1 MERRRK
7 ERQPGNNR
15 RMKAVLLLAFL
26 IISLLPIIGAGWHA
40 RPSSD
45 DYGFA
50 AEPRKVYLETGSVPK
65 TIKEAGKVA
74 GEVYQNWQG
83 SFTACFLMALQP
95 GVWGDACYGLTVIIL
110 LGTFLIGNAL
120 FFKTFLHDSLGFSKE
135 DAGILYGIIMLS
147 SVHLLPSATESFYW
161 FNGSIY
167 YTFFYALSLILAA
180 GLCKRYHRGKGK
192 LYWYELLLPILAFL
206 IGGSNLVT
214 GLTLAV
220 LFFLYG
226 LFLIYQKRLDLLSAL
241 TAAGFYLGFILNV
254 LAPGNGIRMGEGAAN
269 GPIQA
274 ILLAVMNAL
283 RYVDQWSWSYAG
295 LLSLAVLPVAKD
307 VVKKWNFAFPMPLF
321 VLIGSILLIAVGL
334 TPQLYAQGIIA
345 GLRGLNIQFFQW
357 MLLLPINLVYW
368 MGWWQKRREKQGTKT
383 LRKRYKLLACLG
395 LLFILG
401 LRVISLQYPQYE
413 KRVEAFSGVEA
424 AEMLISGE
432 AKSYARERDAWL
444 TILEDPEITDAV
456 LPPLTR
462 IPGALTYNILSEDA
476 SFWVNQSAAVYYQK
490 ETIRVQSLQP

>member
-1 MERRRK
+1 MTSK
-7 ERQPGNNR
+7 NNR
-15 RMKAVLLLAFL
+15 QAHMN
-26 IISLLPIIGAGWHA
+26 IA
-40 RPSSD
+40 R
-45 DYGFA
+45 
-50 AEPRKVYLETGSVPK
+50 R
-65 TIKEAGKVA
+65 
-74 GEVYQNWQG
+74 
-83 SFTACFLMALQP
+83 
-95 GVWGDACYGLTVIIL
+95 IL
-110 LGTFLIGNAL
+110 
-120 FFKTFLHDSLGFSKE
+120 S
-135 DAGILYGIIMLS
+135 
-147 SVHLLPSATESFYW
+147 
-161 FNGSIY
+161 
-167 YTFFYALSLILAA
+167 
-180 GLCKRYHRGKGK
+180 
-192 LYWYELLLPILAFL
+192 
-206 IGGSNLVT
+206 
-214 GLTLAV
+214 
-220 LFFLYG
+220 
-226 LFLIYQKRLDLLSAL
+226 
-241 TAAGFYLGFILNV
+241 
-254 LAPGNGIRMGEGAAN
+254 
-269 GPIQA
+269 